1 MNRVKVFL
9 WGLMVLISG
18 ISFSQEMDLS
28 YDAYLITMRDISISK
43 NSPTVLKYGFNEG
56 DEVTLI
62 MSTNKSK
69 PIDGL
74 KITQNSKVLF
84 NQSDVNPDLPI
95 SLNITEK
102 GIVEFTFSK
111 RSFSQDISIRIMRKS
126 EYLDG
131 RYFNTA
137 IQQYKTYDTVTMVYQ
152 IDQVDGYEEY
162 RDPAYFKV
170 ISNVDYESVQMS
182 AKKYNLKGG
191 NKDYFMLVKPKDTI
205 VSENKQM
212 VLVGYQIILTSAA
225 GAESMWNAIKIGV
238 DVGCLALNLF
248 LPAGGTVAALAVET
262 AFSMIAPQ
270 EGGEPVYFIIMNEKS
285 ELNKFTDNDNNT
297 NPMVFESGLATGYSG
312 NWMPMDTLI
321 VGMQNLNMLAE
332 IDVSLATYAIYQS
345 TTWSEINQDIV
356 TIKPKV
362 VKLDMS
368 REVIINEKTYGFQK

>member
-1 MNRVKVFL
+1 MNRIKVFL

-43 NSPTVLKYGFNEG
+43 NSPAVLKYGFNEG
-56 DEVTLI
+56 DEITLI

-84 NQSDVNPDLPI
+84 DQSDVNPDLPI

-126 EYLDG
+126 EYIDG

-152 IDQVDGYEEY
+152 IDQVEGYEEY

-170 ISNVDYESVQMS
+170 ISNVDYESVKMS

-191 NKDYFMLVKPKDTI
+191 NKDYFMIVKPNDTI
-205 VSENKQM
+205 FSENKQM
-212 VLVGYQIILTSAA
+212 VLVGYQVILTSAA

-262 AFSMIAPQ
+262 AFSMVAPQ
-270 EGGEPVYFIIMNEKS
+270 EGGEPVYFIIMNKKS
-285 ELNKFTDNDNNT
+285 ELDKFTDNDSNT